1 MILEYLSMEIRNR
14 MAKREV
20 RIIRGK
26 NRNVGV
32 DSVRVNE
39 NPRMRMRTQPLKATL
54 LIHLYEL

>member
-1 MILEYLSMEIRNR
+1 MEIRNR